1 MKKELKA
8 YLAAVLFLAVLAA
21 TLPVHAAPSL
31 DSAAV
36 AGKVSAILG
45 EYAPGTALP
54 EVAAAPAV
62 RASVRPA
69 PAELPVPQ
77 APVVLG
83 AAAKSSTAQPLPDFA
98 QVTPELYRSGQ
109 PTQAGMAKIASLK
122 IRTVLKLN
130 DDDPQEADWAATYGV
145 TLQPM
150 LMSNDGS
157 PTYQEIDAALAVI
170 NDTSKQPVLV
180 HCHLG
185 HDRTGAV
192 IGAYRVAVQNW
203 SVAQAASEALSM
215 GYSDPKFQNI
225 TTYLQGY
232 LDYLHQK

>member
-8 YLAAVLFLAVLAA
+8 SLAGLMLLAVCAA
-21 TLPVHAAPSL
+21 TLPETAAASL

-45 EYAPGTALP
+45 EFAPGTVPP
-54 EVAAAPAV
+54 EVAAAP
-62 RASVRPA
+62 
-69 PAELPVPQ
+69 
-77 APVVLG
+77 VVLS
-83 AAAKSSTAQPLPDFA
+83 AAAKPSAGQALSDFA
-98 QVTPELYRSGQ
+98 QVTPNLYRSGQ
-109 PTQAGMAKIASLK
+109 PTQAGVAKIASLK
-122 IRTVLKLN
+122 IKTILKLN
-130 DDDPQEADWAATYGV
+130 DDDPQEADWAASDGV
-145 TLQPM
+145 TLDPM
-150 LMSNDGS
+150 LMSNEGS
-157 PTYQEIDAALAVI
+157 PTYQQIDAALAVI

-192 IGAYRVAVQNW
+192 IGAYRVAVQGW

-232 LDYLHQK
+232 LDYLQQK